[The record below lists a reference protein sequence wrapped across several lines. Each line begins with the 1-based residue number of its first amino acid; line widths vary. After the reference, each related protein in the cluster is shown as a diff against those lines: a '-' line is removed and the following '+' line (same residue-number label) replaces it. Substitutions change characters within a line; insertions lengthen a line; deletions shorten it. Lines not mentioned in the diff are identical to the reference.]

1 MDVPNPEIPII
12 EPATT
17 IREDAPHPTATDSQE
32 QTPSAQVM
40 GNRQLQSVAS
50 SALILRHAG
59 GFALVYSMLH
69 FYFFH
74 LYTLLLQLNVAGRR
88 KQT

>member
-1 MDVPNPEIPII
+1 MDVPDPQVPII
-12 EPATT
+12 EPTAM
-17 IREDAPHPTATDSQE
+17 IREDDPTATDTQE
-32 QTPSAQVM
+32 HTPAAQVVAD
-40 GNRQLQSVAS
+40 RQLQAAS
-50 SALILRHAG
+50 STLILRHAG

-74 LYTLLLQLNVAGRR
+74 LYTLLLHFNVAGR

>member
-1 MDVPNPEIPII
+1 M
-12 EPATT
+12 
-17 IREDAPHPTATDSQE
+17 IREDDLDPTATESE
-32 QTPSAQVM
+32 EHTPSQVVAD
-40 GNRQLQSVAS
+40 RQLQVVAS
-50 SALILRHAG
+50 SMLMLRHAG

-74 LYTLLLQLNVAGRR
+74 LYTLLLQFNVAGRR

>member
-1 MDVPNPEIPII
+1 MDVPDPQVPII
-12 EPATT
+12 EPTAT
-17 IREDAPHPTATDSQE
+17 IREDPTADIQPTSG
-32 QTPSAQVM
+32 QVLVD
-40 GNRQLQSVAS
+40 RQLQAAAS
-50 SALILRHAG
+50 GTLILRHAG

-74 LYTLLLQLNVAGRR
+74 LYTLFLHFNVAGRR

>member
-1 MDVPNPEIPII
+1 MDVPDPQIPII
-12 EPATT
+12 EPTAT
-17 IREDAPHPTATDSQE
+17 IREDDPTATDTQE
-32 QTPSAQVM
+32 HTPVAQVVAD
-40 GNRQLQSVAS
+40 RQLQVVAS
-50 SALILRHAG
+50 STLILRHAG

-74 LYTLLLQLNVAGRR
+74 LYTLLLQFNVAGRR

>member
-1 MDVPNPEIPII
+1 MDVPDPQVSII
-12 EPATT
+12 E
-17 IREDAPHPTATDSQE
+17 PTATDCEDDLTATDTQE
-32 QTPSAQVM
+32 HTPTVQVVAD
-40 GNRQLQSVAS
+40 RQLQVAAS
-50 SALILRHAG
+50 STLMLRHAG

-74 LYTLLLQLNVAGRR
+74 LYTLLLHFNVTGRR

>member
-1 MDVPNPEIPII
+1 M
-12 EPATT
+12 T
-17 IREDAPHPTATDSQE
+17 IREDDLDPTATESQE
-32 QTPSAQVM
+32 HTPAPQVVAD
-40 GNRQLQSVAS
+40 RQLQAMAS
-50 SALILRHAG
+50 STLLLRHAG

-74 LYTLLLQLNVAGRR
+74 LYTLLLQFNVAGRR

>member
-1 MDVPNPEIPII
+1 MDVPDPQSPII
-12 EPATT
+12 EPTAT
-17 IREDAPHPTATDSQE
+17 IREDDHDPTATDTQE
-32 QTPSAQVM
+32 HTPAAEVVAD
-40 GNRQLQSVAS
+40 RQLVAAS
-50 SALILRHAG
+50 STLILRHAG

-74 LYTLLLQLNVAGRR
+74 LYTLLLHFNVAGRR

>member
-1 MDVPNPEIPII
+1 MDVPDPQVPII
-12 EPATT
+12 EPTAT
-17 IREDAPHPTATDSQE
+17 IREDDLDPTTTDTQE
-32 QTPSAQVM
+32 HTPAVQVVAD
-40 GNRQLQSVAS
+40 RQLQVAS

-74 LYTLLLQLNVAGRR
+74 LYTLLSHFNVAGRR

>member
-1 MDVPNPEIPII
+1 MDVPDPQIPII
-12 EPATT
+12 EWTAT
-17 IREDAPHPTATDSQE
+17 IREDSTATDTQDH
-32 QTPSAQVM
+32 TPAAQVVAD
-40 GNRQLQSVAS
+40 RQLQAVAS

-59 GFALVYSMLH
+59 GFAMVYSMLH

-74 LYTLLLQLNVAGRR
+74 LYTLLLHFNVAGRR